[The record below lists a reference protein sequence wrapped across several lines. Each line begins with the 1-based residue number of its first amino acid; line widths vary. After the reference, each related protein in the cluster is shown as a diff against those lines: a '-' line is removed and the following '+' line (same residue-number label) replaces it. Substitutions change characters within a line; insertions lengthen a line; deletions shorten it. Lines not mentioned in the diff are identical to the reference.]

1 MWYNQRLIRLGGF
14 SLMCY
19 VDTILLTVNKSVSN
33 GWIISM
39 VFNCRWIHPHTWS
52 PGGWH
57 GLVWMGPPQFESGSV
72 SSWGYFQHQSV
83 SPETHHSSGLQT
95 PGGPVW
101 RTVDGLR
108 NRLILSEML
117 WKIQIIQ
124 SDKRKSLYIDSAK
137 NSLPYLG
144 SPSLER
150 LKNCCVGSFGS
161 RGSTICWN
169 GFSTVSDILLYVV
182 VQIWIKKCSQ
192 F

>member
-1 MWYNQRLIRLGGF
+1 MTFIYKWRVILKTPLCRILSGVYGLKWQVTHVWVKMTSNTCMNMWYNQRLIRLGGF
-14 SLMCY
+14 SLTCD
-19 VDTILLTVNKSVSN
+19 VDTILLTVNKSASN

-101 RTVDGLR
+101 RTADGLR
-108 NRLILSEML
+108 NRLILSETL
-117 WKIQIIQ
+117 W
-124 SDKRKSLYIDSAK
+124 
-137 NSLPYLG
+137 N
-144 SPSLER
+144 
-150 LKNCCVGSFGS
+150 
-161 RGSTICWN
+161 T
-169 GFSTVSDILLYVV
+169 FS
-182 VQIWIKKCSQ
+182 
-192 F
+192 